1 MSQEI
6 RNQVALLTGHAGV
19 KFKAIYKGEKKNALG
34 GTHPMDKWSCA
45 FHKGEAFEEFDFYT
59 GLGHRKP
66 DESALAKMSARS
78 LAKVSKRM
86 LVWENHYKTFPDK
99 PVAPHEADVLY
110 SLILDS
116 SAVGQSFASWC
127 DELGYDSASR
137 KAESIY
143 RACQENA
150 DKLAWFFSRAEIAA
164 LSEAL
169 QDY

>member
-6 RNQVALLTGHAGV
+6 RKQVALLLSQDGV
-19 KFKAIYKGEKKNALG
+19 KFSAVHVG
-34 GTHPMDKWSCA
+34 GRIRDDWKHDKWECVFTKNRVIES
-45 FHKGEAFEEFDFYT
+45 FEFST

-66 DESALAKMSARS
+66 DESLMAKMSAHS

-86 LVWENHYKTFPDK
+86 RAWENHYKRFPDK
-99 PVAPHEADVLY
+99 PVAPHEADVLH
-110 SLILDS
+110 SMILDS
-116 SAVGQSFASWC
+116 SAVDQSFASWC
-127 DELGYDSASR
+127 DEYGYDSDSR
-137 KAESIY
+137 KAESTY

-150 DKLAWFFSRAEIAA
+150 DKLSRVFSRAEIAA